1 VSRRVGLVAAAVAL
15 GLAAGLAALAL
26 RDGTPVATS
35 PPSSERAVRVEAA
48 VAPRVSLFG
57 DPVVASVDVLFDR
70 RVVRPESVGIDAS
83 FEPWKPQGT
92 APPARSES
100 GDLVR
105 LSYRITLT
113 CAAIECL
120 PAGSAQQFQFPSGQ
134 VHYGLRVQPGRV
146 VDTFTWQTFQ
156 IVSRVT
162 EEEVDAARWRADL
175 RTLPAVSYRISP
187 GTLGALLLG
196 AAGLH
201 TRAGEGAREIGYWIH
216 KAHLRQGLA
225 TEAAAALTRAAF
237 EIERVKRVE
246 IHCDPQNVHSAA
258 IPKKLGY
265 LCEATLRGRLPL
277 PDGTSRDTMIWT
289 LFAPDYPASPAAST
303 QTQAFDALGRQLL

>member
-1 VSRRVGLVAAAVAL
+1 MSRRVGLVAAAVAL

-196 AAGLH
+196 AAGLLGLAGVLLALRALPPRAVRAAEQDAADPP
-201 TRAGEGAREIGYWIH
+201 TRLEQALELARETAATNGGSPEAR
-216 KAHLRQGLA
+216 KALERLARELGGAGLPRRA
-225 TEAAAALTRAAF
+225 DEARRLAWSTAQPSRADVEALVGA
-237 EIERVKRVE
+237 V
-246 IHCDPQNVHSAA
+246 
-258 IPKKLGY
+258 
-265 LCEATLRGRLPL
+265 RGE
-277 PDGTSRDTMIWT
+277 
-289 LFAPDYPASPAAST
+289 
-303 QTQAFDALGRQLL
+303 LGRSA

>member
-1 VSRRVGLVAAAVAL
+1 MSRRVGLVAAAVAL

-57 DPVVASVDVLFDR
+57 DPVVAGVDVLFDR

-120 PAGSAQQFQFPSGQ
+120 PAGSAQQFQFLSGQ

-196 AAGLH
+196 AAGLLGLAGVLLAL
-201 TRAGEGAREIGYWIH
+201 RALPPRARE
-216 KAHLRQGLA
+216 AAEQGAADPPTRLEQALELA
-225 TEAAAALTRAAF
+225 RELGVAGLPRRADEVRCLAWSTDQPSRAEVEALVGA
-237 EIERVKRVE
+237 V
-246 IHCDPQNVHSAA
+246 
-258 IPKKLGY
+258 
-265 LCEATLRGRLPL
+265 RGE
-277 PDGTSRDTMIWT
+277 
-289 LFAPDYPASPAAST
+289 
-303 QTQAFDALGRQLL
+303 LGRSE